1 MSEFSDYNFT
11 HYHEEQG
18 YKYGIFFQSMIN
30 IFITNDIISPYAQH
44 KTVRLYNESMKK
56 AIRENTITELQEKLF
71 EQIKQEKFENHIR
84 KSNLHYSFGEEIQML
99 LLFGFGLVMIKALHL
114 AVDKV
119 TGKVLADYFDY
130 EETTKAYLTVFMNL
144 AMNFGISKRIKTD
157 KRNSFSINN
166 IKNFKT
172 KLDVTQFGRICEDL
186 EIELKCNSNYLFKP
200 NTERENGTFKRRL
213 KAELRHE
220 GVINIDKWLYK

>member
-1 MSEFSDYNFT
+1 
-11 HYHEEQG
+11 
-18 YKYGIFFQSMIN
+18 MIN

-56 AIRENTITELQEKLF
+56 AIRENTITEPQEKLF

-144 AMNFGISKRIKTD
+144 AMNFGISKRIKTAWKSKGIIRSCD
-157 KRNSFSINN
+157 REKHAG
-166 IKNFKT
+166 
-172 KLDVTQFGRICEDL
+172 DV
-186 EIELKCNSNYLFKP
+186 
-200 NTERENGTFKRRL
+200 
-213 KAELRHE
+213 
-220 GVINIDKWLYK
+220 